1 MFFKKEVGTIVA
13 YDKSQF
19 LIRDIVECGQLF
31 RFEYLDS
38 STCKI
43 ISKNKICILKDA
55 PDCVT
60 INCDDTDY
68 FTDYFDLSVDYNHI
82 KGILKDA
89 DTDKALEF
97 GKGIRMLKQDP
108 VETLF
113 SFIVSQNNN
122 IPRIKSIIAGLSESL
137 GEKISD
143 TDYAF
148 PSVESLASRDEN
160 FYKSLGL
167 GYRAEYIVD
176 TARRVLDGFDLDLSR
191 LSSDEARRRL
201 MTLKGV
207 GPKVADCILL
217 FGYSRMDVFPVDTWG
232 EKIYRD
238 LIAGDASSSA
248 KMALALRD
256 RFGDLAGYAQ
266 QYLFYYY
273 RNNF

>member
-1 MFFKKEVGTIVA
+1 MFFQKEIGAIVA

-19 LIRDIVECGQLF
+19 LIKDVVESGQLF
-31 RFEYLDS
+31 RFEYLDEK
-38 STCKI
+38 TCKI
-43 ISKNKICILKDA
+43 ISKNKICILKDN

-60 INCDDTDY
+60 MCCDDTDY
-68 FTDYFDLSVDYNHI
+68 FADYFDLSVDYNRI
-82 KGILKDA
+82 KGIMKDA
-89 DTDKALEF
+89 ETIKALEY

-122 IPRIKSIIAGLSESL
+122 IPRIKSIILRLSAAL

-143 TDYAF
+143 VDYAF
-148 PSVESLASRDEN
+148 PSVEKLASQDET
-160 FYKSLGL
+160 FYKNMGL

-176 TARRVLDGFDLDLSR
+176 TARRVADGFDLDLR
-191 LSSDEARRRL
+191 ALSSDEARRRL

-238 LIAGDASSSA
+238 LIGGGEKSPE
-248 KMALALRD
+248 KMARALRD